1 MGSIFR
7 KNEKKLFFGIC
18 VGLICSGYLS
28 FQLSTAIQNG
38 NFESGDLIGWTV
50 TGETSVTIS
59 GTDPI
64 TGDYLQKVAEGQYAA
79 MIGDSVPWSGSG
91 QQQSGLEQ
99 TVIVP
104 SDAPSDAVLQ
114 FTYAVVANDPPN
126 HPETDKPR
134 FRVLIEDIDTQQIL
148 SDTNYT
154 YTSQTSGEWYLGE
167 RLTGSIAQQPFS
179 TLNQDRWVFKPWTE
193 VQIPVNELNG
203 HSLRILFEVRDCN
216 WGAHPIYG
224 LLDQVRIGSPVSLT
238 IPPLVGNPSPAAYIN
253 PPFWAGFT
261 QWLEQMGLIWL
272 CCLLPL
278 FLLGLLLWL
287 FLRRSPRSAPHAS
300 GGWVGGSSKPRE
312 AEKKSGGGA
321 LPRSSRKG

>member
-1 MGSIFR
+1 MISPFRSKYHMALFLFWSIF
-7 KNEKKLFFGIC
+7 FS
-18 VGLICSGYLS
+18 SGFVLLQTS
-28 FQLSTAIQNG
+28 GVQNG
-38 NFESGDLIGWTV
+38 GFETGNLDGWTV
-50 TGETSVTIS
+50 NGEVSIVGV
-59 GTDPI
+59 GTDP
-64 TGDYLQKVAEGQYAA
+64 TAGDYLQKVAEGQYAA

-126 HPETDKPR
+126 HPEPDKPR
-134 FRVLIEDIDTQQIL
+134 FRVLVQDMDTQKIL

-179 TLNQDRWVFKPWTE
+179 TLNQDRWVFKPWAE
-193 VQIPVNELNG
+193 VKIPVNGLNG
-203 HSLRILFEVRDCN
+203 HNLRILFEVRDCN

-224 LLDQVRIGSPVSLT
+224 LLDQVRIGSPVLLT
-238 IPPLVGNPSPAAYIN
+238 IPPLVGTPSPATYIT

-278 FLLGLLLWL
+278 LLLGLLLWL
-287 FLRRSPRSAPHAS
+287 FLRRSPRSTPRTPS
-300 GGWVGGSSKPRE
+300 GWTGGSSKPRVTNS
-312 AEKKSGGGA
+312 KKSGGGA
-321 LPRSSRKG
+321 SPR